1 MHTGTNVSITLNS
14 QNYRLEEKSQND
26 NSYIIIFDSE
36 NLHFF
41 YNSIDFSYK
50 NKYLEMILRVEKVL
64 ENYKVRK

>member
-64 ENYKVRK
+64 EN

>member
-1 MHTGTNVSITLNS
+1 MYTCTNVSITLNL

-26 NSYIIIFDSE
+26 NSYIIVFDSE

-41 YNSIDFSYK
+41 YNSVDFSYK

-64 ENYKVRK
+64 ENY

>member
-1 MHTGTNVSITLNS
+1 MSITLNL

-26 NSYIIIFDSE
+26 NSYIIVFDSE

-41 YNSIDFSYK
+41 YNSVDFSYK

-64 ENYKVRK
+64 ENY

>member
-1 MHTGTNVSITLNS
+1 MSITLNL

-41 YNSIDFSYK
+41 YNSIDSSYK

-64 ENYKVRK
+64 ENY